1 MFFFMFPTIRDKAT
15 AMDTKE
21 RRKENKRE
29 RGGKKEKVDNSASSE
44 RAVAK

>member
-1 MFFFMFPTIRDKAT
+1 MFFMFPTIRDKAM

-21 RRKENKRE
+21 RRKESLEK
-29 RGGKKEKVDNSASSE
+29 KKEKVDNSAASK